1 MSDIKIDLQE
11 SDTWEIQ
18 LTTAISFISD
28 PEEES
33 VVLSRSNNIKFT
45 SCNDANEVVDG
56 LFKSLNS
63 RYQGNLKHQ

>member
-18 LTTAISFISD
+18 LTTAISFTSD